1 MSETL
6 KGLSSFL
13 SQHLCPF
20 QVNPDMHPDIPAQV
34 DNFTN
39 LCPLEAVPGNLMQ
52 KSHTFGYVTSVYKV
66 SYFFGLKSIITV
78 NCVLLQ

>member
-1 MSETL
+1 
-6 KGLSSFL
+6 
-13 SQHLCPF
+13 
-20 QVNPDMHPDIPAQV
+20 MHPDIPAQV
-34 DNFTN
+34 DSFTN